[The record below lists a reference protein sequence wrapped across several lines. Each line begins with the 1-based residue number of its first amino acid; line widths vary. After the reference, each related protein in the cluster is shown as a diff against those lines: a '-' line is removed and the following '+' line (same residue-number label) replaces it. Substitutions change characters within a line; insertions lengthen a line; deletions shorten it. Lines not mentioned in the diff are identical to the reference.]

1 LSPDLET
8 AVTLGRQLRRPEL
21 PTTGARW
28 CEAAL
33 PEGSVYRF
41 LARERGRLFPPE
53 LFGDLFELTGRR
65 SVPPSILAVVMVL
78 QRLEGLS
85 DREAADRFAFDVRWR
100 YAAGVADAV
109 AGEETAS
116 FAHTVLV
123 DLRARLRRSADP
135 DRIFRVTCALARQ
148 MGLVGVRRVLD
159 SAPLE
164 DAVTTQDTVT
174 MLRGAIRGLLRA
186 CPPALKT
193 KVRAGLQRDDD
204 YAAPGKP
211 ACDWQDRQAREAL
224 VDALVRDAYRAHYAL
239 RGERLDERTAEA
251 AALLATV
258 TGQDIEETTDGRFRI
273 FAGTAPDRVIST
285 VDPQARHGHK
295 TAAHGFD
302 GYKAHVAIDPDAEV
316 ICAAEVSLAT
326 SGDAVVAPRL
336 LGDLTADG
344 QGSGQAARA
353 VVYGDSAYGT
363 GTHLAWLDQQRLTPM
378 VKTQLPT
385 APGGRFAKDQFRIDL
400 QAGTVT
406 CPARVT
412 VAISPARRG
421 GGRARFGVACSG
433 CPLRNA
439 CTSSVRGR
447 VVAIHPHEATL
458 ALLAPA
464 SVIPP
469 GWPTTAR
476 PGRRWNASS
485 RTCCA
490 AATVAGVPACGGWC
504 GWART
509 SSCWPRRSTWPG
521 SPASGCTPPA
531 PAGRSSPPDGGDQLP
546 APARQ
551 PLPQPAEPLQ
561 LVTEHRPPKTCATSL
576 LWCGSVSAISS
587 RKRHDARRASTSS
600 STV

>member
-1 LSPDLET
+1 M
-8 AVTLGRQLRRPEL
+8 TLGRQLRRPEL
-21 PTTGARW
+21 PTAGARW

-53 LFGDLFELTGRR
+53 LFADLFESTGRR

-148 MGLVGVRRVLD
+148 VGLVGVKRVLD

-174 MLRGAIRGLLRA
+174 MIRGAIRGLLRA

-193 KVRAGLQRDDD
+193 KVRAGLEREDD

-211 ACDWQDRQAREAL
+211 VCDWPDRAAREAL
-224 VDALVRDAYRAHYAL
+224 VDALVRDGYRAHYAL
-239 RGERLDERTAEA
+239 RGERLAPPVAEA

-258 TGQDIEETTDGRFRI
+258 TGQDIEETSDGRFRI
-273 FAGTAPDRVIST
+273 FEGTAPDRVIST

-302 GYKAHVAIDPDAEV
+302 GYKAHVAVDPDSEV
-316 ICAAEVSLAT
+316 ICAAEVSSAAT
-326 SGDAVVAPRL
+326 GDAVVAPRL
-336 LGDLTADG
+336 LEDLVPGEGG
-344 QGSGQAARA
+344 QPARA

-363 GTHLAWLDQQRLTPM
+363 GTNLAWLDHHGLTPM
-378 VKTQLPT
+378 VKTGVPT

-400 QAGTVT
+400 QAQTIT

-412 VAISPARRG
+412 VPIIPARRG
-421 GGRARFGVACSG
+421 GGRARFGRACSV
-433 CPLRNA
+433 CPLRDA
-439 CTSSVRGR
+439 CTTSLRGR
-447 VVAIHPHEATL
+447 VVAISPREAELAAARARQRDPAWRADYRATRPKVERKLAHLLRRRHGGRRARVRGLVRVTQDFRLLAAAVNLARLATL
-458 ALLAPA
+458 GL
-464 SVIPP
+464 
-469 GWPTTAR
+469 
-476 PGRRWNASS
+476 
-485 RTCCA
+485 
-490 AATVAGVPACGGWC
+490 
-504 GWART
+504 
-509 SSCWPRRSTWPG
+509 RSTANGW
-521 SPASGCTPPA
+521 
-531 PAGRSSPPDGGDQLP
+531 QL
-546 APARQ
+546 
-551 PLPQPAEPLQ
+551 QPA
-561 LVTEHRPPKTCATSL
+561 
-576 LWCGSVSAISS
+576 
-587 RKRHDARRASTSS
+587 
-600 STV
+600 

>member
-1 LSPDLET
+1 
-8 AVTLGRQLRRPEL
+8 
-21 PTTGARW
+21 
-28 CEAAL
+28 
-33 PEGSVYRF
+33 
-41 LARERGRLFPPE
+41 LFA
-53 LFGDLFELTGRR
+53 DLFEQTGRR

-109 AGEETAS
+109 TGEETAS

-123 DLRARLRRSADP
+123 DLRARLRRSEDP
-135 DRIFRVTCALARQ
+135 DRIFRVTCELARQ
-148 MGLVGVRRVLD
+148 AGLVGVRRVLD

-174 MLRGAIRGLLRA
+174 LLRGAIRGLLRA
-186 CPPALKT
+186 CPPELKA
-193 KVRAGLQRDDD
+193 KVRAGLQREDD

-211 ACDWQDRQAREAL
+211 ACDWEDPAARAAL

-239 RGERLDERTAEA
+239 RDQRLDERTAEA

-273 FAGTAPDRVIST
+273 FEGTAPDRVIST

-295 TAAHGFD
+295 TAARGFD
-302 GYKAHVAIDPDAEV
+302 GYKAHIAADPDSE
-316 ICAAEVSLAT
+316 IITAAEVSPAT

-344 QGSGQAARA
+344 QGGGQAAQA

-363 GTHLAWLDQQRLTPM
+363 GTHLAWLEQQRLTPM

-412 VAISPARRG
+412 VAIRPARHG
-421 GGRARFGVACSG
+421 GGRARFGVACSV
-433 CPLRNA
+433 CPLRDA
-439 CTSSVRGR
+439 CTSSARGR

-458 ALLAPA
+458 AAARTRQRDPAWLADYRATRPKVERKLAHLLRRRHGGRRARVRGLVRVGQDFKLLAAAVNLARFA
-464 SVIPP
+464 SL
-469 GWPTTAR
+469 GL
-476 PGRRWNASS
+476 
-485 RTCCA
+485 
-490 AATVAGVPACGGWC
+490 
-504 GWART
+504 
-509 SSCWPRRSTWPG
+509 RSTSTGW
-521 SPASGCTPPA
+521 
-531 PAGRSSPPDGGDQLP
+531 QV
-546 APARQ
+546 
-551 PLPQPAEPLQ
+551 QPA
-561 LVTEHRPPKTCATSL
+561 
-576 LWCGSVSAISS
+576 
-587 RKRHDARRASTSS
+587 
-600 STV
+600 

>member
-1 LSPDLET
+1 
-8 AVTLGRQLRRPEL
+8 VTLGRQLRRPEL
-21 PTTGARW
+21 PATGARW

-33 PEGSVYRF
+33 SEGSVYRF

-53 LFGDLFELTGRR
+53 LFADLFQPTGRR

-123 DLRARLRRSADP
+123 DFRARLRASADT
-135 DRIFRVTCALARQ
+135 DRIFRVTCDLARQ
-148 MGLVGVRRVLD
+148 LGLVGVKRVLD

-186 CPPALKT
+186 CPPALKA
-193 KVRAGLQRDDD
+193 KVRAGLQRADD

-211 ACDWQDRQAREAL
+211 ACDWTDRAAREAL
-224 VDALVRDAYRAHYAL
+224 VNALVRDAYRAHYAL
-239 RGERLDERTAEA
+239 RDQRLDPRTAEA
-251 AALLATV
+251 AELLATV

-273 FAGTAPDRVIST
+273 FEGTAPDRVIST

-302 GYKAHVAIDPDAEV
+302 GYKAHVAIDPDSEV
-316 ICAAEVSLAT
+316 ICAAEVSPAT
-326 SGDAVVAPRL
+326 SGDAAVAPTL
-336 LGDLTADG
+336 LDDLTPAQDG
-344 QGSGQAARA
+344 GPATRA

-363 GTHLAWLDQQRLTPM
+363 GTNLAWLDHQGLTPM
-378 VKTQLPT
+378 VKAQLPT
-385 APGGRFAKDQFRIDL
+385 APGGRFAKGQFRIDL

-412 VAISPARRG
+412 APILSASRG
-421 GGRARFGVACSG
+421 GGRARFGAACSV
-433 CPLRNA
+433 CPLRQA

-447 VVAIHPHEATL
+447 VVAIHPQEAELAAARARQRDPAWLADYRATRPKVERKLAHLLRRRHGGRRARMRGLVRVTQDFKLLAAAVNLARVATL
-458 ALLAPA
+458 GLRHT
-464 SVIPP
+464 ST
-469 GWPTTAR
+469 GWQ
-476 PGRRWNASS
+476 
-485 RTCCA
+485 
-490 AATVAGVPACGGWC
+490 V
-504 GWART
+504 
-509 SSCWPRRSTWPG
+509 
-521 SPASGCTPPA
+521 
-531 PAGRSSPPDGGDQLP
+531 
-546 APARQ
+546 
-551 PLPQPAEPLQ
+551 QPA
-561 LVTEHRPPKTCATSL
+561 
-576 LWCGSVSAISS
+576 
-587 RKRHDARRASTSS
+587 
-600 STV
+600 

>member
-1 LSPDLET
+1 
-8 AVTLGRQLRRPEL
+8 VTLGRQLRRPEL
-21 PTTGARW
+21 PTAGARW

-41 LARERGRLFPPE
+41 LARERTRLFPPE
-53 LFGDLFELTGRR
+53 LFADLFEPTGRR

-123 DLRARLRRSADP
+123 DFRARLRTSADP

-148 MGLVGVRRVLD
+148 LGLVGVKRVLD

-186 CPPALKT
+186 CPPELKA
-193 KVRAGLQRDDD
+193 KVRAGLQREDD

-211 ACDWQDRQAREAL
+211 TCDWQDRQAREAL

-239 RGERLDERTAEA
+239 RGERLDPRTAEA
-251 AALLATV
+251 AVLLATV
-258 TGQDIEETTDGRFRI
+258 TGQDIEETSDGRFRI
-273 FAGTAPDRVIST
+273 FEGTAPDRVIST

-302 GYKAHVAIDPDAEV
+302 GYKAHVAVDPDSEV
-316 ICAAEVSLAT
+316 ICAAEVSPAT
-326 SGDAVVAPRL
+326 SGDAAVAPTL
-336 LGDLTADG
+336 LDDLTPAQDG
-344 QGSGQAARA
+344 GPATRA

-363 GTHLAWLDQQRLTPM
+363 GTNLAWLDRHGLTPM
-378 VKTQLPT
+378 VKTQPAT

-412 VAISPARRG
+412 TAILPASRG
-421 GGRARFGVACSG
+421 GGRARFGAACSV
-433 CPLRNA
+433 CPLRQA
-439 CTSSVRGR
+439 CTTSVRGR
-447 VVAIHPHEATL
+447 VVAIHSQEAELATARTHQRDPAWLADYRATRPKVERKLAHLLRRRHGGRRARVRGLVRVAQDFRLLAAAVNLARLATL
-458 ALLAPA
+458 GL
-464 SVIPP
+464 
-469 GWPTTAR
+469 
-476 PGRRWNASS
+476 
-485 RTCCA
+485 
-490 AATVAGVPACGGWC
+490 
-504 GWART
+504 
-509 SSCWPRRSTWPG
+509 RSTSRGW
-521 SPASGCTPPA
+521 
-531 PAGRSSPPDGGDQLP
+531 QV
-546 APARQ
+546 
-551 PLPQPAEPLQ
+551 QPA
-561 LVTEHRPPKTCATSL
+561 
-576 LWCGSVSAISS
+576 
-587 RKRHDARRASTSS
+587 
-600 STV
+600 